1 MYAIIVKPLKLGIM
15 LEELNIVEL
24 EERFEP
30 VVAATEASVSIE
42 K

>member
-1 MYAIIVKPLKLGIM
+1 M

-30 VVAATEASVSIE
+30 VMAIADAEASAEMERVIP
-42 K
+42 

>member
-1 MYAIIVKPLKLGIM
+1 M

-30 VVAATEASVSIE
+30 VVAATEASISID
-42 K
+42 KVVIL